1 MKFHKN
7 VSSMLVILVIFAE
20 FLHNTVSYYLDTI
33 NKVGRWVG
41 RLEGSVSYE
50 HFLSQALR
58 SQYDIKMFYENYI

>member
-33 NKVGRWVG
+33 NKVGRWAG

-50 HFLSQALR
+50 NFLSQAFR